1 MIKQFRLENFGP
13 IEELTVDGL
22 QNINLFIGHNGAG
35 KTFALKSLYAAQ
47 KSVEEFKRGKDPRTI
62 KEIFKDKLFWVF
74 QPNSLGELVCK
85 TSGKNGILSFYMEND
100 NGESINYSFSQS
112 ATRSIVNLTS
122 TISSS
127 EKNSIFIPAK
137 EVLSILDSIIKSR
150 EQEKDF
156 GFDDTYL
163 DLARVLR
170 PTVKGKMTSD
180 FTAARKK
187 LSDAIGG
194 KLYWDD
200 DKNEWKFK
208 DKQNRTYGI
217 MMTSEGV
224 KKISVL
230 DSLLG
235 SRYIKPGSVVF
246 IDEIEANLHPE
257 MISRFIDIIALL
269 AKNGIQFFITTH
281 SYFVIKNLFL
291 LSQKGNKLSIPVLS
305 FTEEGV
311 KKYDLKDDMPQ
322 NPIIDESVRLYKK
335 ELGIE
340 E

>member
-1 MIKQFRLENFGP
+1 MIRNILIKNFGP
-13 IEELTVDGL
+13 VEHLSIEGL
-22 QNINLFIGHNGAG
+22 QNINLLIGHNGSG
-35 KTFALKSLYAAQ
+35 KTFIMKALYAAQ
-47 KSVEEFKRGKDPRTI
+47 KSAEDYKRGKNPYSI
-62 KEIFKDKLFWVF
+62 KEIIKNKLFWVF
-74 QPNSLGELVCK
+74 QPNNLGDIVCK
-85 TSGKNGILSFYMEND
+85 SSSKHGPLSFSMTND
-100 NGESINYSFSQS
+100 KGERLTYGFSSS
-112 ATRSIVNLTS
+112 ATNSIVNLTS
-122 TISSS
+122 NIAPS
-127 EKNSIFIPAK
+127 EKNCIFIPAK

-150 EQEKDF
+150 EQDKDF

-170 PTVKGKMTSD
+170 PSIQGKMATD

-194 KLYWDD
+194 KLYWDSE
-200 DKNEWKFK
+200 KNDWKFK
-208 DKQNRTYGI
+208 DKKSRVYSI
-217 MMTSEGV
+217 MLTSEGI

-235 SRYIKPGSVVF
+235 SRYIKPGSIVF

-257 MISRFIDIIALL
+257 MISKFIDIIALL

-291 LSQKGNKLSIPVLS
+291 LAQKGKKQSIPVLS

-311 KKYDLKDDMPQ
+311 DISDLKDDMPQ
-322 NPIIDESVRLYKK
+322 NPIVEESVRLYRK
-335 ELGIE
+335 ELGLE
-340 E
+340 